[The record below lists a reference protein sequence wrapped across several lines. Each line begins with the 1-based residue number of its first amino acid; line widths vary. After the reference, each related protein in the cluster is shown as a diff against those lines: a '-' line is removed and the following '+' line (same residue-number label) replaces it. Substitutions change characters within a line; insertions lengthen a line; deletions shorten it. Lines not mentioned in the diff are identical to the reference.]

1 MGTVAV
7 DAALNEISDLV
18 GSQNVIVGDD
28 TSAYVVDWT
37 GRYVGSTPAVVR
49 PASTDDVAEII
60 RICRRHAVAV
70 VPQGGNTGMVGG
82 SVPLNG
88 EIVLSMQRLNSIG
101 EIDQLALQV
110 TAEAGVTIEQL
121 QNEVGAIGLRYGV
134 DFGGRGSATIGG
146 TIATNAGGLNVL
158 RHGMTRSQL
167 VGIEVVLGT
176 GEIIEIM
183 SGLVKNNTGYSIPDM
198 MCGSEGTLGVITKAR
213 LRLTPQQPFS
223 HTALLAFADVESAV
237 AATAKLRR
245 ALQGLE
251 AAELM
256 LCKGVKLVCDEF
268 DLSAPLNLGHPVFL
282 LIESASDHDD
292 VNSFARHIS
301 ELDGVIDT
309 ALATDERQRQLLW
322 RLRDDHTTAINRVGV
337 PRKFDVTLPH
347 DRLAEFVNAVEQHIS
362 SAAPEVST
370 WIFGHVGDGNLHV
383 NITGFEGDDSFD
395 KSIYELVIS
404 MDGSISAEHGIGT
417 SKAAYLPLQRSA
429 AEINLMRGLKDV
441 CDPDGIL
448 NPAALFG

>member
-1 MGTVAV
+1 MVVDVA
-7 DAALNEISDLV
+7 LREIRDVV
-18 GSQNVIVGDD
+18 GDRNVIVGDD
-28 TSAYVVDWT
+28 TSRHVVDWT
-37 GRYVGSTPAVVR
+37 GRYVGSTPAVIR
-49 PASTDDVAEII
+49 PGSTNDVAAII
-60 RICRRHAVAV
+60 SICRRHAVAV

-88 EIVLSMQRLNSIG
+88 EIVLSLQRLNSIS
-101 EIDQLALQV
+101 EVDELALQV

-121 QNEVGAIGLRYGV
+121 QNEVAAVGLRYGV

-158 RHGMTRSQL
+158 RHGMTRAQL

-213 LRLTPQQPFS
+213 LRLIPQQPFS
-223 HTALLAFADVESAV
+223 HTALLAFADVETAVSA
-237 AATAKLRR
+237 AAKLRR
-245 ALQGLE
+245 ALPGLE

-256 LCKGVKLVCDEF
+256 LADGIELVCNQF
-268 DLSAPLNLGHPVFL
+268 DLSAPLDLSHPVFL
-282 LIESASDHDD
+282 LIESASGNDD
-292 VNSFARHIS
+292 VDSFAQHIA
-301 ELDGVIDT
+301 EIDGVIDT
-309 ALATDERQRQLLW
+309 ALAADERQRQLLW

-347 DRLAEFVNAVEQHIS
+347 DRLAAFTSAVQQQIF
-362 SAAPEVST
+362 SAAPEAST

-383 NITGFEGDDSFD
+383 NVTGFDGDDSFD
-395 KSIYELVIS
+395 ESIYELVVS
-404 MDGSISAEHGIGT
+404 MDGSISAEHGVGT

-429 AEINLMRGLKDV
+429 AELNLMRGLKSV

-448 NPAALFG
+448 NPAAIFA

>member
-1 MGTVAV
+1 MAV
-7 DAALNEISDLV
+7 DTALSEIRNVV
-18 GSQNVIVGDD
+18 GDRNVIVGDD
-28 TSAYVVDWT
+28 TAGHVVDWT

-49 PASTDDVAEII
+49 PGSTNDVAEII
-60 RICRRHAVAV
+60 RICRRHSVAV

-88 EIVLSMQRLNSIG
+88 EIVLSLQRLNSVG
-101 EIDQLALQV
+101 EVDELALQV
-110 TAEAGVTIEQL
+110 TADAGVTIEQL
-121 QNEVGAIGLRYGV
+121 QNEVAAVGLRYGV
-134 DFGGRGSATIGG
+134 DFGGRGSATVGG

-158 RHGMTRSQL
+158 RHGMTRAQL

-176 GEIIEIM
+176 GDVIEIM

-198 MCGSEGTLGVITKAR
+198 MCGSEGTLGVITRAR
-213 LRLTPQQPFS
+213 LRLTPQQPFC

-237 AATAKLRR
+237 AATAHLRR
-245 ALQGLE
+245 ALPGLE

-256 LCKGVKLVCDEF
+256 LSQGVQLVCNEF
-268 DLSAPLNLGHPVFL
+268 DLSAPLGDEHPVFL
-282 LIESASDHDD
+282 LIESVSGHDHLDG
-292 VNSFARHIS
+292 FAQHIS
-301 ELDGVIDT
+301 ELEGVIT
-309 ALATDERQRQLLW
+309 AAIAADDRQRKLLW

-347 DRLAEFVNAVEQHIS
+347 DRLAEFVTAVERHIS
-362 SAAPEVST
+362 SAAPTATT

-383 NITGFEGDDSFD
+383 NVTGFDGDDSFD
-395 KSIYELVIS
+395 QSIYELVIS

-417 SKAAYLPLQRSA
+417 SKAAFLPLQRSA
-429 AEINLMRGLKDV
+429 AELNLMRGLKAV

-448 NPAALFG
+448 NPAAIFA

>member
-1 MGTVAV
+1 MAV
-7 DAALNEISDLV
+7 DTALSEIRNVV
-18 GSQNVIVGDD
+18 GDRNVIVGND
-28 TSAYVVDWT
+28 TSGHVVDWT

-49 PASTDDVAEII
+49 PGSTNDVAEII
-60 RICRRHAVAV
+60 RICRRHSVAV

-88 EIVLSMQRLNSIG
+88 EIVLSLQRLNSVG
-101 EIDQLALQV
+101 EVDELALQV

-121 QNEVGAIGLRYGV
+121 QNEVAAVGLRYGV
-134 DFGGRGSATIGG
+134 DFGGRGSATVGG

-158 RHGMTRSQL
+158 RHGMTRAQL

-176 GEIIEIM
+176 GDVIEIM

-198 MCGSEGTLGVITKAR
+198 MCGSEGTLGVITRAR
-213 LRLTPQQPFS
+213 LRLTPQQPFC

-237 AATAKLRR
+237 TATAHLRR
-245 ALQGLE
+245 ALPGLE

-256 LCKGVKLVCDEF
+256 LSQGVQLVCNEF
-268 DLSAPLNLGHPVFL
+268 DLNAPLGDEHPVFL
-282 LIESASDHDD
+282 LIESVSGHDHLD
-292 VNSFARHIS
+292 SFAQHIS
-301 ELDGVIDT
+301 ELEGVIT
-309 ALATDERQRQLLW
+309 AAIAADDRQRKLLW

-347 DRLAEFVNAVEQHIS
+347 DRLAEFVTAVERHIS
-362 SAAPEVST
+362 SAAPTATT

-383 NITGFEGDDSFD
+383 NVTGFDGDDSFD
-395 KSIYELVIS
+395 QSIYELVIS

-417 SKAAYLPLQRSA
+417 SKAAFLPLQRSV
-429 AEINLMRGLKDV
+429 AELNLMRGLKAV

-448 NPAALFG
+448 NPAAIFA

>member
-1 MGTVAV
+1 MVV
-7 DAALNEISDLV
+7 DAALNEIRDVV
-18 GSQNVIVGDD
+18 GSQHVIVGDD
-28 TSAYVVDWT
+28 TTAYVVDWT
-37 GRYVGSTPAVVR
+37 GRYIGSTPAVVR
-49 PASTDDVAEII
+49 PGSTREVAEII
-60 RICRRHAVAV
+60 RVCRRHAVAV

-88 EIVLSMQRLNSIG
+88 EIVLSMQRLRSIG

-121 QNEVGAIGLRYGV
+121 QSEVGAIGLRYGI

-158 RHGMTRSQL
+158 RHGMTRAQL

-213 LRLTPQQPFS
+213 LRLTPQQPFR
-223 HTALLAFADVESAV
+223 HTALLAFADIESAV

-256 LCKGVKLVCDEF
+256 LRKGVKLVCDEF

-292 VNSFARHIS
+292 VDSFALHIA
-301 ELDGVIDT
+301 ELDAVIDT

-347 DRLAEFVNAVEQHIS
+347 DRLAEFANAAEQLIT
-362 SAAPEVST
+362 SAAPEAST

-395 KSIYELVIS
+395 KLIYELVIS

-417 SKAAYLPLQRSA
+417 SKAAYLSLQRTA
-429 AEINLMRGLKDV
+429 AELNLMRGLKAV

-448 NPAALFG
+448 NPGALFA

>member
-1 MGTVAV
+1 MVVDVA
-7 DAALNEISDLV
+7 LREIRDVV
-18 GSQNVIVGDD
+18 GDRNVIVGDE
-28 TSAYVVDWT
+28 TSRHVVDWT
-37 GRYVGSTPAVVR
+37 GRYVGSTPAVIR
-49 PASTDDVAEII
+49 PGSTNDVAAII
-60 RICRRHAVAV
+60 SICRRHAVAV

-88 EIVLSMQRLNSIG
+88 EIVLSLQRLNSIS
-101 EIDQLALQV
+101 EVDELALQV

-121 QNEVGAIGLRYGV
+121 QNEVAAVGLRYGV

-158 RHGMTRSQL
+158 RHGMTRAQL

-213 LRLTPQQPFS
+213 LRLIPQQPFS
-223 HTALLAFADVESAV
+223 HTALLAFADVETAVSA
-237 AATAKLRR
+237 AAKLRR
-245 ALQGLE
+245 ALPGLE

-256 LCKGVKLVCDEF
+256 LADGIELVCNQF
-268 DLSAPLNLGHPVFL
+268 DLSAPLDLSHPVFL
-282 LIESASDHDD
+282 LIESASGNDD
-292 VNSFARHIS
+292 VDSFAQHIA
-301 ELDGVIDT
+301 EIDGVIDT
-309 ALATDERQRQLLW
+309 ALAADERQRQLLW

-347 DRLAEFVNAVEQHIS
+347 DRLAAFTSAVKQHIF
-362 SAAPEVST
+362 SAAPEAST

-383 NITGFEGDDSFD
+383 NVTGFDGDDSFD
-395 KSIYELVIS
+395 ESIYELVVS
-404 MDGSISAEHGIGT
+404 MDGSISAEHGVGT

-429 AEINLMRGLKDV
+429 AELNLMRGLKSV

-448 NPAALFG
+448 NPAAIFA

>member
-1 MGTVAV
+1 MVVDVA
-7 DAALNEISDLV
+7 LREIRDVV
-18 GSQNVIVGDD
+18 GDRNVIVGDD
-28 TSAYVVDWT
+28 TSRHVVDWT
-37 GRYVGSTPAVVR
+37 GRYVGSTPAVIR
-49 PASTDDVAEII
+49 PGSTNDVAAII
-60 RICRRHAVAV
+60 SICRRHAVAV

-88 EIVLSMQRLNSIG
+88 EIVLSLQRLNSIS
-101 EIDQLALQV
+101 EVDELALQV

-121 QNEVGAIGLRYGV
+121 QNEVAAVGLRYGV

-158 RHGMTRSQL
+158 RHGMTRAQL

-213 LRLTPQQPFS
+213 LRLIPQQPFS
-223 HTALLAFADVESAV
+223 HTALLAFADVETAVSA
-237 AATAKLRR
+237 AAKLRR
-245 ALQGLE
+245 ALPGLE

-256 LCKGVKLVCDEF
+256 LADGIELVCNQF
-268 DLSAPLNLGHPVFL
+268 DLSAPLELSHPVFL
-282 LIESASDHDD
+282 LIESASGNDD
-292 VNSFARHIS
+292 VDSFAQHIA
-301 ELDGVIDT
+301 EIDGVIDT
-309 ALATDERQRQLLW
+309 ALAADERQRQLLW

-347 DRLAEFVNAVEQHIS
+347 DRLAAFTSAVQQHIF
-362 SAAPEVST
+362 SAAPEAST

-383 NITGFEGDDSFD
+383 NVTGFDGDDSFD
-395 KSIYELVIS
+395 ESIYELVVS
-404 MDGSISAEHGIGT
+404 MDGSISAEHGVGT
-417 SKAAYLPLQRSA
+417 SKAAYLPLQRSS
-429 AEINLMRGLKDV
+429 AELNLMRGLKSV

-448 NPAALFG
+448 NPAAIFA

>member
-1 MGTVAV
+1 MAV
-7 DAALNEISDLV
+7 DTALSEIRNVV
-18 GSQNVIVGDD
+18 GDRHVIVGDD
-28 TSAYVVDWT
+28 TSGHVVDWT

-49 PASTDDVAEII
+49 PGSTNDVAEII
-60 RICRRHAVAV
+60 RICRRHSVAV

-88 EIVLSMQRLNSIG
+88 EIVLSLQRLNSVG
-101 EIDQLALQV
+101 EVDQLALQV

-121 QNEVGAIGLRYGV
+121 QNEVAAVGLRYGV
-134 DFGGRGSATIGG
+134 DFGGRGSATVGG

-158 RHGMTRSQL
+158 RHGMTRAQL

-176 GEIIEIM
+176 GDVIEIM

-213 LRLTPQQPFS
+213 LRLTPQQPFC
-223 HTALLAFADVESAV
+223 HTALLAFADVKSAV
-237 AATAKLRR
+237 AATANLRR
-245 ALQGLE
+245 ALPGLE

-256 LCKGVKLVCDEF
+256 LSHGVQLVCDEF
-268 DLSAPLNLGHPVFL
+268 DLSAPLGFEHPVFL
-282 LIESASDHDD
+282 LIESVADHDHLD
-292 VNSFARHIS
+292 SFAQRIS
-301 ELDGVIDT
+301 ELDGVASAAIAAD
-309 ALATDERQRQLLW
+309 DRQRKLLW

-347 DRLAEFVNAVEQHIS
+347 DRLAEFVAVVERHIS
-362 SAAPEVST
+362 SAAPTAAS

-383 NITGFEGDDSFD
+383 NVTGFDGDDSFD
-395 KSIYELVIS
+395 QSVYELVIS

-417 SKAAYLPLQRSA
+417 SKAAFLPLQRSV
-429 AEINLMRGLKDV
+429 AELNLMRGLKSV

-448 NPAALFG
+448 NPAAIFA

>member
-1 MGTVAV
+1 MVVDVA
-7 DAALNEISDLV
+7 LREIRDVV
-18 GSQNVIVGDD
+18 GDRNVIVGDD
-28 TSAYVVDWT
+28 TSRHVVDWT
-37 GRYVGSTPAVVR
+37 GRYVGSTPAVIR
-49 PASTDDVAEII
+49 PGSTNDVAAII
-60 RICRRHAVAV
+60 SICRRHAVAV

-88 EIVLSMQRLNSIG
+88 EILLSLQRLSSIS
-101 EIDQLALQV
+101 EVDELALQV

-121 QNEVGAIGLRYGV
+121 QNEVAAVGLRYGV

-158 RHGMTRSQL
+158 RHGMTRAQL

-213 LRLTPQQPFS
+213 LRLIPQQPFS
-223 HTALLAFADVESAV
+223 HTALLAFADVETAVSA
-237 AATAKLRR
+237 AAKLRR
-245 ALQGLE
+245 ALPGLE

-256 LCKGVKLVCDEF
+256 LADGIELVCNQF
-268 DLSAPLNLGHPVFL
+268 DLSAPLDLSHPVFL
-282 LIESASDHDD
+282 LIESASGNDD
-292 VNSFARHIS
+292 VDSFAQHIA
-301 ELDGVIDT
+301 EIDGVIDT
-309 ALATDERQRQLLW
+309 ALAADERQRQLLW

-347 DRLAEFVNAVEQHIS
+347 DRLAAFTSAVQQHIF
-362 SAAPEVST
+362 SAAPEAST

-383 NITGFEGDDSFD
+383 NVTGFDGDDSFD
-395 KSIYELVIS
+395 ESIYELVVS
-404 MDGSISAEHGIGT
+404 MDGSISAEHGVGT

-429 AEINLMRGLKDV
+429 AELNLMRGLKSV

-448 NPAALFG
+448 NPAAIFA

>member
-1 MGTVAV
+1 MVVDVA
-7 DAALNEISDLV
+7 LREIRDVV
-18 GSQNVIVGDD
+18 GDRNVIVGDD
-28 TSAYVVDWT
+28 TSRHVVDWT
-37 GRYVGSTPAVVR
+37 GRYVGSTPAVIR
-49 PASTDDVAEII
+49 PGSTNDVAAII
-60 RICRRHAVAV
+60 SICRRHAVAV

-88 EIVLSMQRLNSIG
+88 EIVLSLQRLNSIS
-101 EIDQLALQV
+101 EVDELALQV

-121 QNEVGAIGLRYGV
+121 QNEVAAVGLRYGV

-158 RHGMTRSQL
+158 RHGMTRAQL

-213 LRLTPQQPFS
+213 LRLIPQQPFS
-223 HTALLAFADVESAV
+223 HTALLAFADVETAVSA
-237 AATAKLRR
+237 AAKLRR
-245 ALQGLE
+245 ALPGLE

-256 LCKGVKLVCDEF
+256 LADGIELVCNQF
-268 DLSAPLNLGHPVFL
+268 DLSAPLELSHPVFL
-282 LIESASDHDD
+282 LIESASGNDD
-292 VNSFARHIS
+292 VDSFAQHIA
-301 ELDGVIDT
+301 EIDGVIDT
-309 ALATDERQRQLLW
+309 ALAADERQRQLLW

-347 DRLAEFVNAVEQHIS
+347 DRLAAFTSAVQQHIF
-362 SAAPEVST
+362 SAAPEAST

-383 NITGFEGDDSFD
+383 NVTGFDGDDSFD
-395 KSIYELVIS
+395 ESIYELVVS
-404 MDGSISAEHGIGT
+404 MDGSISAEHGVGT

-429 AEINLMRGLKDV
+429 AELNLMRGLKSV

-448 NPAALFG
+448 NPAAIFA

>member
-1 MGTVAV
+1 MVVDVA
-7 DAALNEISDLV
+7 LREIRDVV
-18 GSQNVIVGDD
+18 GDRNVIVGDD
-28 TSAYVVDWT
+28 TSRHVVDWT
-37 GRYVGSTPAVVR
+37 GRYVGSTPAVIR
-49 PASTDDVAEII
+49 PGSTNDVAAII
-60 RICRRHAVAV
+60 SICRRHAVAV

-88 EIVLSMQRLNSIG
+88 EIVLSLQRLNSIS
-101 EIDQLALQV
+101 EVDELALQV

-121 QNEVGAIGLRYGV
+121 QNEVAAVGLRYGV

-158 RHGMTRSQL
+158 RHGMTRAQL

-213 LRLTPQQPFS
+213 LRLIPQQPFS
-223 HTALLAFADVESAV
+223 HTALLAFADVETAVSA
-237 AATAKLRR
+237 AAKLRR
-245 ALQGLE
+245 ALPGLE

-256 LCKGVKLVCDEF
+256 LADGIELVCNQF
-268 DLSAPLNLGHPVFL
+268 DLSAPLDLSHPVFL
-282 LIESASDHDD
+282 LIESASGNDD
-292 VNSFARHIS
+292 VDSFAQHIA
-301 ELDGVIDT
+301 EIDGVIDT
-309 ALATDERQRQLLW
+309 ALAADERQRQLLW

-347 DRLAEFVNAVEQHIS
+347 DRLAAFTSAVKQHIF
-362 SAAPEVST
+362 SAAPEAST

-383 NITGFEGDDSFD
+383 NVTGFDGDDSFD
-395 KSIYELVIS
+395 ESIYELVVS
-404 MDGSISAEHGIGT
+404 MDGSISAEHGVGT
-417 SKAAYLPLQRSA
+417 SKAAYLPLQRSS
-429 AEINLMRGLKDV
+429 AELNLMRGLKSV

-448 NPAALFG
+448 NPAAIFA

>member
-1 MGTVAV
+1 MGV
-7 DAALNEISDLV
+7 DAALSAIRQLIGDH
-18 GSQNVIVGDD
+18 NVIVGDD
-28 TSAYVVDWT
+28 TARHVVDWT

-49 PASTDDVAEII
+49 PGNTSEVAGVIL
-60 RICRRHAVAV
+60 ICREHAVAV

-82 SVPLNG
+82 SVPLDG
-88 EIVLSMQRLNSIG
+88 EIVLSLQRLTSIG
-101 EIDQLALQV
+101 EVDRLALQV

-121 QNEVGAIGLRYGV
+121 QSAASVSGLRYCV
-134 DFGGRGSATIGG
+134 DFGGRGSATVGG

-176 GEIIEIM
+176 GEIIDLM

-213 LRLTPQQPFS
+213 LRLVPQQAFR
-223 HTALLAFADVESAV
+223 HTALLAFDTIEAAVE
-237 AATAKLRR
+237 ATARLRIV
-245 ALQGLE
+245 LPGLE

-256 LCKGVKLVCDEF
+256 LSSGVQLVCDEF
-268 DLSAPLNLGHPVFL
+268 ELSSPLDLGYPVFL
-282 LIESASDHDD
+282 LVESASDVDALDTFVH
-292 VNSFARHIS
+292 HLS
-301 ELDGVIDT
+301 ELAGVVDT
-309 ALATDERQRQLLW
+309 ALASDERQRQLLW

-347 DRLAEFVNAVEQHIS
+347 DRLAEFTKTVQQHIV
-362 SAAPEVST
+362 ALAPEAAT

-383 NITGFEGDDSFD
+383 NVTGLTGDDSFD
-395 KSIYELVIS
+395 QSIYELVIS
-404 MDGSISAEHGIGT
+404 MNGSISAEHGIGT
-417 SKAAYLPLQRSA
+417 AKAKYLSMQRST
-429 AEINLMRGLKDV
+429 AELHLMSGLKSV

-448 NPAALFG
+448 NPAVIFSSSS

>member
-1 MGTVAV
+1 MDAGAVETAVGEIRTV
-7 DAALNEISDLV
+7 V
-18 GSQNVIVGDD
+18 GDRNVLVGDD
-28 TSAYVVDWT
+28 TDSNVVDWT

-49 PASTDDVAEII
+49 PSSTHEVAEII

-88 EIVLSMQRLNSIG
+88 EVVLSLQRLASIG
-101 EIDQLALQV
+101 EVDQLALQV

-121 QNEVGAIGLRYGV
+121 QSEVAAVGLRYGV

-213 LRLTPQQPFS
+213 VRLTPQQPFRQ
-223 HTALLAFADVESAV
+223 TALLAFTRVEDAV
-237 AATAKLRR
+237 AATAMLRR
-245 ALQGLE
+245 GLQGLE

-256 LCKGVKLVCDEF
+256 LSKGVQLVCDEF
-268 DLSAPLNLGHPVFL
+268 DLVAPLGAEHPVFL
-282 LIESASDHDD
+282 LIETASDHDD
-292 VNSFARHIS
+292 VEEFAQRIS
-301 ELDGVIDT
+301 ELRGVSD
-309 ALATDERQRQLLW
+309 AVLAADERQRKLLW

-347 DRLAEFVNAVEQHIS
+347 DRLAEFTSAVTQHIS
-362 SAAPEVST
+362 SAAPETST

-383 NITGFEGDDSFD
+383 NVTGFDGDDSFD
-395 KSIYELVIS
+395 QSIYELVIS
-404 MDGSISAEHGIGT
+404 MNGSISAEHGIGT
-417 SKAAYLPLQRSA
+417 AKAPYLSLQRSA
-429 AEINLMRGLKDV
+429 AELNLMRGLKAV

-448 NPAALFG
+448 NPAVIFG

>member
-1 MGTVAV
+1 MVVDVA
-7 DAALNEISDLV
+7 LREIRDVV
-18 GSQNVIVGDD
+18 GDRNVIVGDD
-28 TSAYVVDWT
+28 TSRHVVDWT
-37 GRYVGSTPAVVR
+37 GRYVGSTPAVIR
-49 PASTDDVAEII
+49 PGSTNDVAAII
-60 RICRRHAVAV
+60 SICRRHAVAV

-88 EIVLSMQRLNSIG
+88 EIVLSLQRLNSIS
-101 EIDQLALQV
+101 EVDELALQV

-121 QNEVGAIGLRYGV
+121 QNEVAAVGLRYGV

-158 RHGMTRSQL
+158 RHGMTRAQL

-213 LRLTPQQPFS
+213 LRLIPQQPFS
-223 HTALLAFADVESAV
+223 HTALLAFADVETAVSA
-237 AATAKLRR
+237 AAKLRR
-245 ALQGLE
+245 ALPGLE

-256 LCKGVKLVCDEF
+256 LADGIELVCNQF
-268 DLSAPLNLGHPVFL
+268 DLSAPLELSHPVFL
-282 LIESASDHDD
+282 LIESASGNDD
-292 VNSFARHIS
+292 VDSFAQHIA
-301 ELDGVIDT
+301 EIDGVIDT
-309 ALATDERQRQLLW
+309 ALAADERQRQLLW

-347 DRLAEFVNAVEQHIS
+347 DRLAAFTSAVKQHIF
-362 SAAPEVST
+362 SAAPEAST

-383 NITGFEGDDSFD
+383 NVTGFDGDDSFD
-395 KSIYELVIS
+395 ESIYELVVS
-404 MDGSISAEHGIGT
+404 MDGSISAEHGVGT

-429 AEINLMRGLKDV
+429 AELNLMRGLKSV

-448 NPAALFG
+448 NPAAIFA

>member
-1 MGTVAV
+1 MVVDVA
-7 DAALNEISDLV
+7 LREIRDVV
-18 GSQNVIVGDD
+18 GDRNVIVGDD
-28 TSAYVVDWT
+28 TSRHVVDWT
-37 GRYVGSTPAVVR
+37 GRYVGSTPAVIR
-49 PASTDDVAEII
+49 PGSTNDVAAII
-60 RICRRHAVAV
+60 SICRRHAVAV

-88 EIVLSMQRLNSIG
+88 EIVLSLQRLNSIS
-101 EIDQLALQV
+101 EVDELALQV

-121 QNEVGAIGLRYGV
+121 QNEVAAVGLRYGV

-158 RHGMTRSQL
+158 RHGMTRAQL

-213 LRLTPQQPFS
+213 LRLIPQQPFS
-223 HTALLAFADVESAV
+223 HTALLAFADVETAVSA
-237 AATAKLRR
+237 AAKLRR
-245 ALQGLE
+245 ALPGLE

-256 LCKGVKLVCDEF
+256 LADGIELVCNQF
-268 DLSAPLNLGHPVFL
+268 DLSAPLDLSHPVFL
-282 LIESASDHDD
+282 LIESASGNDD
-292 VNSFARHIS
+292 VDSFAQHIA
-301 ELDGVIDT
+301 EIDGVIDT
-309 ALATDERQRQLLW
+309 ALAADERQRQLLW

-347 DRLAEFVNAVEQHIS
+347 DRLAAFTSAVQQHIF
-362 SAAPEVST
+362 SAAPEAST

-383 NITGFEGDDSFD
+383 NVTGFDGDDSFD
-395 KSIYELVIS
+395 ESIYELVVS
-404 MDGSISAEHGIGT
+404 MDGSISAEHGVGT

-429 AEINLMRGLKDV
+429 AELNLMRGLKSV

-448 NPAALFG
+448 NPAAIFA